1 MAGQNN
7 SYIKKQKTEKRLKKR
22 KEKEQK
28 KLYRKENSAGG
39 DFQSM
44 IAYVDKFGNITT
56 ERPEEPVAVSE
67 KQGAVGA
74 TVRQS
79 EVAKSGL

>member
-1 MAGQNN
+1 MAGPNN

-28 KLYRKENSAGG
+28 KMQRKENSQGG
-39 DFQSM
+39 ELENM

-56 ERPEEPVAVSE
+56 ERPAEEVEVKSEESE
-67 KQGAVGA
+67 KA
-74 TVRQS
+74 
-79 EVAKSGL
+79 SGR

>member
-28 KLYRKENSAGG
+28 KLFRKENSAGG
-39 DFQSM
+39 DFESM

-56 ERPEEPVAVSE
+56 ERPAEVEVKAEE
-67 KQGAVGA
+67 KG
-74 TVRQS
+74 
-79 EVAKSGL
+79 